1 MSYSE
6 LTSVT
11 NDHEY
16 LQMIAQD
23 LPKSY
28 NRGTGRKKAYTARD
42 MRTLAEEIVEKYHY
56 RLDMLETL
64 LENPFS
70 GEISHQ
76 N

>member
-6 LTSVT
+6 LTSMT

-42 MRTLAEEIVEKYHY
+42 MRTLAE
-56 RLDMLETL
+56 
-64 LENPFS
+64 
-70 GEISHQ
+70 
-76 N
+76 